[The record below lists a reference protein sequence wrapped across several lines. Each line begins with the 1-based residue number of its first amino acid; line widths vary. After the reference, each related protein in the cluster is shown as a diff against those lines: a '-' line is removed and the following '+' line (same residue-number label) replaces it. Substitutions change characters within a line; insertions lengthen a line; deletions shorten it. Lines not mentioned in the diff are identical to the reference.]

1 MLLNGQTVSFPREIE
16 IRQPITLMI
25 IIAADDKSWLYT
37 VEGAIKASVIERKKT
52 CPIM

>member
-1 MLLNGQTVSFPREIE
+1 MLLNGQTFSFPREIE

-37 VEGAIKASVIERKKT
+37 AEGAIKASVIERKKT
-52 CPIM
+52 YPIM